1 MGKILRLQKNMNIS
15 EFERKKPKITR
26 EKIKEL
32 EKLIVSERQK
42 TEALYTNRIAMLDKA
57 LEKVKDVLLSF
68 EKGE

>member
-1 MGKILRLQKNMNIS
+1 MNIS

-32 EKLIVSERQK
+32 EKLIVSEQQK
-42 TEALYTNRIAMLDKA
+42 TQALYTNRIAMLDKA

>member
-1 MGKILRLQKNMNIS
+1 MNIS

-32 EKLIVSERQK
+32 EKLIVSEQQK

>member
-1 MGKILRLQKNMNIS
+1 MNIS